1 MIDTNLIKENPKSVY
16 EKLALRNYNF
26 NIELF
31 EASETE
37 RKKYQTE
44 TEDLQAQRKALSKEF
59 GMLKKE
65 GKDDPALSKKID
77 SIKSDLDKCSSKL
90 SDIQTTLKEL
100 LLDIPNL
107 PDESVPT
114 GKNEAVSYTH
124 LTLPTKA

>member
-1 MIDTNLIKENPKSVY
+1 MIDTNLIKENPKSVS

-90 SDIQTTLKEL
+90 SDIQTCL
-100 LLDIPNL
+100 L
-107 PDESVPT
+107 
-114 GKNEAVSYTH
+114 YTS
-124 LTLPTKA
+124 PSPRD

>member
-1 MIDTNLIKENPKSVY
+1 MIDTNLIKENPKSVS

-59 GMLKKE
+59 GMLKIE
-65 GKDDPALSKKID
+65 SKDDPALS
-77 SIKSDLDKCSSKL
+77 
-90 SDIQTTLKEL
+90 
-100 LLDIPNL
+100 
-107 PDESVPT
+107 
-114 GKNEAVSYTH
+114 
-124 LTLPTKA
+124 